1 MGIGTSLGAHF
12 ETDLDHQAGIETPLP
27 DIVKPKDT
35 GDDNVLPPDEGSYD
49 KGDGITIRP
58 IASKGQVE
66 EGNIDLKT
74 RPTVKN
80 DDGSISTVRSISV
93 GTDKGETLIPTVHDD
108 GYVMSNDEAIQ
119 HYKDTGKHLGVFDT
133 PENASTY
140 AEQLHKDQA
149 KQYVQNPSFIDKL
162 LGTNGAER
170 HRLWPEKL
178 IRDLATT
185 AHDVGTGK
193 IPMWSMDPET
203 GDFHTSIEG
212 IEAAHGMIAG
222 ANSGGFP
229 LRIKLRDTGTNSP
242 AAPIPP
248 EEAARLARQ
257 PSNIVPHPELVEDV
271 NAANWAHE
279 NRGTFRGTPEEANA
293 IIDNIARRPTH
304 PDHMSDE
311 AFMRWGEHQP
321 ANSMTPAQEARWVR
335 LDEAEGARIAAG
347 LRHPHEHIDDGFGD
361 MPTPDSFSHAI
372 DSITGTRPTTS
383 NVIGNDF
390 HTRSDARIQQMK
402 KEFAESD
409 KVIKKGNISVKDES
423 GILERAS
430 GRHSF
435 SFMSDDGVV
444 GSLDVR
450 VQKNG
455 KELHVGFIGTIGTPG
470 PMDVGRTEMKN
481 LFKLLA
487 DRFPNAEEITGFR
500 VSGAR
505 NATGKIGQARMRIP
519 GR

>member
-12 ETDLDHQAGIETPLP
+12 ETDLDYQAGIETPLP
-27 DIVKPKDT
+27 DVIKPKET
-35 GDDNVLPPDEGSYD
+35 NDDNIINPDRPMNHLEALPRVPYNNTIIPPKLPEIDLPGDGPQSR
-49 KGDGITIRP
+49 KSDGITIRP
-58 IASKGQVE
+58 VAFKGQVE

-133 PENASTY
+133 PGNASAY
-140 AEQLHKDQA
+140 AEQLHQDQA
-149 KQYVQNPSFIDKL
+149 KQYVQSPSFIDKL
-162 LGTNGAER
+162 LGTNGVER
-170 HRLWPEKL
+170 HQLWPERM
-178 IRDLATT
+178 IRDLAST

-212 IEAAHGMIAG
+212 LEAAHGMMAG
-222 ANSGGFP
+222 ANSAGFP
-229 LRIKLRDTGTNSP
+229 LRIKLRDIGTNSP

-257 PSNIVPHPELVEDV
+257 PSNIVEHGHPLTPEQ
-271 NAANWAHE
+271 AADRYHNLPRGDNIRFAHE
-279 NRGTFRGTPEEANA
+279 YEELASSTQWHEYEQLVNDPFRQVPFQDLPERQLAGRPHNTFE
-293 IIDNIARRPTH
+293 
-304 PDHMSDE
+304 
-311 AFMRWGEHQP
+311 
-321 ANSMTPAQEARWVR
+321 
-335 LDEAEGARIAAG
+335 
-347 LRHPHEHIDDGFGD
+347 PHYPQVIE
-361 MPTPDSFSHAI
+361 DSFSHAV
-372 DSITGTRPTTS
+372 DSIAGIRNQTISRTQSR
-383 NVIGNDF
+383 VE
-390 HTRSDARIQQMK
+390 QMK
-402 KEFAESD
+402 KDFAESD

-423 GILERAS
+423 GPDTAIH
-430 GRHSF
+430 GGHSF

-450 VQKNG
+450 VQRNG
-455 KELHVGFIGTIGTPG
+455 KELHVEFIGTIGTPG

-505 NATGKIGQARMRIP
+505 NATGKIGRARMRIP